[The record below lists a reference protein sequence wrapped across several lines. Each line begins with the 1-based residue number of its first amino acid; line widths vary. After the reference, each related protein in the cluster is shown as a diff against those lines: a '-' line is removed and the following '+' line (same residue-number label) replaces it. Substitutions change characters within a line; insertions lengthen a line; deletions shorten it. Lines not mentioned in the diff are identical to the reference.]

1 MFKPNVKLK
10 RVTDIDIELLKSI
23 GVDTLLL
30 DVDNTLSTFKGT
42 VFVDGFEAWR
52 DGMIKSGIK
61 LRILSNAKTKRLK
74 IFASRAKI
82 EGTGMAAKPLP
93 FGFFRAVKASDS
105 TLKKTALVGD
115 QIFTDI
121 LGGSLAGV
129 KTILV
134 EPIELEKSRS
144 FKIRRSLERK
154 LLKKY
159 SMSDGR

>member
-1 MFKPNVKLK
+1 MFKPDVKLK
-10 RVTDIDIELLKSI
+10 RVTDITPELLESI

-52 DGMIKSGIK
+52 DYMMSKGIK
-61 LRILSNAKTKRLK
+61 LRILSNAKNARLSS
-74 IFASRAKI
+74 FAARAGI

-93 FGFFRAVKASDS
+93 FGYLRAAKQCGSSVK
-105 TLKKTALVGD
+105 TTAIVGD
-115 QIFTDI
+115 QIFTDV
-121 LGGSLAGV
+121 LGGALAGV
-129 KTILV
+129 TTVLV
-134 EPIELEKSRS
+134 EPIKLEDSAG
-144 FKIRRSLERK
+144 FKFRRKLERK